1 MKSRNMVFEA
11 VKRGKM
17 MMPLKW
23 HRCLREGPHARV
35 STRVCTRAPRL
46 YGNCGQAAKVSY
58 HTVYYLTADYDRRN
72 CNYPASRIVSYER
85 ERERKRERASP
96 FYPSLA
102 KRLFVIFRR
111 TMPTGILFFIVEDS
125 TKVYLQLSIWTL
137 YENEKLLVEEENQWI
152 SIIWNFNYTECL
164 SSVSDIN
171 YLFPDV
177 LIREQCLSKTEKS
190 SITSRHFILVM
201 QHWNIEIF
209 EK

>member
-1 MKSRNMVFEA
+1 MASTFNDVVSVRNDPLVFALDRRFIRRGRGSLIAKLQKSVESMKSRNMVFEA

-85 ERERKRERASP
+85 EREKERESVTILP
-96 FYPSLA
+96 
-102 KRLFVIFRR
+102 VI
-111 TMPTGILFFIVEDS
+111 S
-125 TKVYLQLSIWTL
+125 
-137 YENEKLLVEEENQWI
+137 
-152 SIIWNFNYTECL
+152 
-164 SSVSDIN
+164 
-171 YLFPDV
+171 
-177 LIREQCLSKTEKS
+177 
-190 SITSRHFILVM
+190 
-201 QHWNIEIF
+201 
-209 EK
+209 